1 MTLLVAALYLPYKPQ
16 FDVENVENITKDLLN
31 EKNVKIAL
39 DDSTTDVGQ
48 IERALSPVG
57 TPYRDSTTFN
67 NLSQDSLVLMT
78 DHFKKNNISNT
89 TIDKKVSSEQVM
101 ESLTSNAPTTAMSTT
116 NLVSPPS
123 YHYNNNNNSS
133 VENFFGTTNNNS
145 SNIAI
150 NRSQSPSHSLP
161 PQLPHR
167 LSSQMYDDPTE
178 SLLKSVNKS
187 LLKHNNNNSK
197 GTNKSHLRNFKNRLQ
212 PLANLN
218 NLKQRQLKSDDND
231 TKSII
236 NETNYIVPP
245 FGGISNQDPTLKAKI
260 LDNSHMLF
268 SDLPCNLIPNDMK
281 GNGSLKN
288 AINSYILQNSILG
301 NHDMEN
307 HHVTWFGT
315 MGIATDELSQETIED
330 IVNIYNNDFN
340 ACPIVSEDTTFMGCY
355 QNYCKQILWPTLH
368 YQIPDN
374 PLSKAF
380 EDHSWNYYQRVNQQ
394 FADKLIEQYND
405 GDTIWIHDYHLML
418 VPRLIRNKLP
428 SAKIGFFLHISFP
441 SSEVFRCLAHR
452 EQILDGLLGATFIG
466 FQTKEYLKHF
476 IQTCNKLLMA
486 DTTDNDTIIEYR
498 GTLIKIGN
506 IPIGIDA
513 LDLQLQ
519 IYKDETVMEWRKAI
533 RNRWND
539 TKLIVSRDQF
549 DRIRGLIQKL
559 LAFEKFL
566 LENPKYIGNVSLIQ
580 VCIGSLNDED
590 LKKRSTIIID
600 RINEL
605 TMSIEDTPPVVF
617 LYQDLEFE
625 QYLALNCEADLFWV
639 NSQREGMNL
648 TCHEFIAS
656 SLEKNAPLL
665 LSEFTGSAS
674 ELYDGAFIINPWD
687 IKKVSESLEK
697 AIVLSNIERRMNWK
711 KLLKKIVVYD
721 SDYWIEKNLNAI
733 KTTWEA
739 NKERSTLFKMNIDTL
754 ISQYK
759 KSQKRFFLLK
769 ISTPPIS
776 RTLDILNDLAS
787 KKENIVFVI
796 NSYSKSVSEILY
808 NRAPNVGLLAENGA
822 YVRLD
827 DNWYNMV
834 DQVDWITDVVK
845 IFDDKMERLPGSYYK
860 ISESSIKFHTENAI
874 DKERVNGTIG
884 DIITH
889 INSTFQEKNIHAFV
903 HNDVI
908 YVQQNGLSIQ
918 ALQFLLNY
926 YNSADMNNSN
936 NNNNS
941 NNGSVATSIRKLISQ
956 TTKLTLSN
964 KTESKED
971 PNKSM
976 VPIDFMLVAGSSSPI
991 LDPIFNE
998 INNYA
1003 KEEEV
1008 QFGHTITYGTGSNST
1023 FAKEHVTGLN
1033 ELLSTL
1039 STLSKA

>member
-39 DDSTTDVGQ
+39 DESTTELGQ
-48 IERALSPVG
+48 LERALSPVG
-57 TPYRDSTTFN
+57 TPYHDSAAFN
-67 NLSQDSLVLMT
+67 NISQDSLVLMT
-78 DHFKKNNISNT
+78 EHFKKNNKSNT
-89 TIDKKVSSEQVM
+89 MIDKKISSEQVM
-101 ESLTSNAPTTAMSTT
+101 ESLTSNAPT
-116 NLVSPPS
+116 NLGSPPS
-123 YHYNNNNNSS
+123 HHYYSYHNNSS
-133 VENFFGTTNNNS
+133 VENFFGTTTNNT
-145 SNIAI
+145 SNIAL

-187 LLKHNNNNSK
+187 LLKHSNS
-197 GTNKSHLRNFKNRLQ
+197 NKSQLRKFKNRLQ

-218 NLKQRQLKSDDND
+218 NLKQRQLKTDDND

-236 NETNYIVPP
+236 NETDYIVPA

-260 LDNSHMLF
+260 LDNSHILF
-268 SDLPCNLIPNDMK
+268 NDLSYNLIPNDMK

-288 AINSYILQNSILG
+288 SINNYILQKSIVD
-301 NHDMEN
+301 NNDSDN
-307 HHVTWFGT
+307 FVTWFGT
-315 MGIATDELSQETIED
+315 MGIATDELSPETIND
-330 IVNIYNNDFN
+330 IVTTYNTDFN
-340 ACPIVSEDTTFMGCY
+340 SCPIVTDDTTFRGCY
-355 QNYCKQILWPTLH
+355 KNYCKQILWPTLH

-380 EDHSWNYYQRVNQQ
+380 EDHSWNFYQHVNQQ

-418 VPRLIRNKLP
+418 VPRLIRDKLP
-428 SAKIGFFLHISFP
+428 NAKIGFFLHISFP

-486 DTTDNDTIIEYR
+486 DTTDNDTVIEYR
-498 GTLIKIGN
+498 GTFIKLGN

-519 IYKDETVMEWRKAI
+519 IYKDESIMEWRKAI
-533 RNRWND
+533 RERWNH

-549 DRIRGLIQKL
+549 DRIRGLVQKL

-566 LENPKYIGNVSLIQ
+566 LDNPKYIGEVSLIQ
-580 VCIGSLNDED
+580 ICIGSSNDEN
-590 LKKRSTIIID
+590 LKKQLTIIID

-674 ELYDGAFIINPWD
+674 ELYDGSYLVNPWD
-687 IKKVSESLEK
+687 IKKVSECIAK
-697 AIVLSNIERRMNWK
+697 AITLSNIERRINWK
-711 KLLKKIVVYD
+711 KLLKKIVIYD
-721 SDYWIEKNLNAI
+721 CDYWIQKNLNAI

-739 NKERSTLFKMNIDTL
+739 NKERSTLFKMNINTL
-754 ISQYK
+754 ISQYE
-759 KSQKRFFLLK
+759 KSEKRFFLLK
-769 ISTPPIS
+769 ISTPPIA
-776 RTLDILNDLAS
+776 RTLAILNDLAS

-796 NSYSKSVSEILY
+796 NSYSKSVLEILY

-822 YVRLD
+822 YIRLE
-827 DNWYNMV
+827 DNWYNMA
-834 DQVDWITDVVK
+834 DQIDWKADVVK

-860 ISESSIKFHTENAI
+860 ISESLLKFHTENAI

-926 YNSADMNNSN
+926 YNSADMNN
-936 NNNNS
+936 NNS
-941 NNGSVATSIRKLISQ
+941 NGNGGVTTSIKKLITQ
-956 TTKLTLSN
+956 TTKLTLSHN
-964 KTESKED
+964 TDSKED
-971 PNKSM
+971 PNTSM
-976 VPIDFMLVAGSSSPI
+976 IPIDFMLVAGSASPI

-998 INNYA
+998 INNYT
-1003 KEEEV
+1003 KNEEV

-1033 ELLSTL
+1033 ELLSSL
-1039 STLSKA
+1039 NTLSKR